1 MFLDCRVAEQS
12 LGKTFQ
18 GVIANAKANY
28 KKITFAKAHETHET
42 LADFLK
48 DYDILQAV
56 KNFASAWSQVTKR
69 NMRAVWNPLL
79 QRDETYP
86 LFLV

>member
-1 MFLDCRVAEQS
+1 MR
-12 LGKTFQ
+12 
-18 GVIANAKANY
+18 
-28 KKITFAKAHETHET
+28 

-79 QRDETYP
+79 QRDETYESP
-86 LFLV
+86 INEII